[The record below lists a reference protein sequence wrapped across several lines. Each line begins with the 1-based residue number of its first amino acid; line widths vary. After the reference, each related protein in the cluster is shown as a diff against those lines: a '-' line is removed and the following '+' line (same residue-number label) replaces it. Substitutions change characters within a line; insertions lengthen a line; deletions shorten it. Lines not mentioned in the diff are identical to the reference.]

1 MLAELA
7 ELYILFFRM
16 GAVTFGGGYAM
27 LPILRRELVQGRE
40 WLDEEDVMDLY
51 ALSQGLPGIIAVNV
65 SVFVG
70 YRRRGTGGAVAAALG
85 IVSPCVIIISAIAFL
100 LAGFQDNPYVR
111 RALSGISVCV
121 AALILDAVIGMWK
134 KGVKDGL
141 GVLLCLGAM
150 GLSLFTD
157 ISPILL
163 VAACA
168 LLGIMAARVRR
179 GRGQEQEDEE

>member
-7 ELYILFFRM
+7 ELYILFFRI

-70 YRRRGTGGAVAAALG
+70 CRRRGTGGAAAAALG
-85 IVSPCVIIISAIAFL
+85 IVSPCVIIISAI
-100 LAGFQDNPYVR
+100 V
-111 RALSGISVCV
+111 
-121 AALILDAVIGMWK
+121 
-134 KGVKDGL
+134 
-141 GVLLCLGAM
+141 
-150 GLSLFTD
+150 
-157 ISPILL
+157 
-163 VAACA
+163 
-168 LLGIMAARVRR
+168 
-179 GRGQEQEDEE
+179 